1 MMTSDEKTVVPALLK
16 YVQSDLFTFGNL
28 AECVKLTVPTE
39 STSVTKKDGT
49 LISTNSGNQVSSI
62 AWQAVVNYLPLEFF
76 RIIESYPNIYTTEV
90 FDKRY
95 IRNPKLCAYER
106 YETTN
111 MWRPLMILNRCP
123 SITQFD
129 FEYIRYFNIQSF
141 SRIMNVLIAR
151 AQSHA

>member
-16 YVQSDLFTFGNL
+16 YIRSDLFTFGNL
-28 AECVKLTVPTE
+28 SKNVKLTVPS
-39 STSVTKKDGT
+39 STSIITNDT
-49 LISTNSGNQVSSI
+49 LIETSDSDSSVSWES
-62 AWQAVVNYLPLEFF
+62 VVSYLPLEYY
-76 RIIESYPNIYTTEV
+76 RLIESYPNIYTTEA

-106 YETTN
+106 YDTTN

-129 FEYIRYFNIQSF
+129 FKLIRYYNIEIFAKILS
-141 SRIMNVLIAR
+141 VLIAR
-151 AQSHA
+151 SQHHE

>member
-28 AECVKLTVPTE
+28 SNNVKLTVPT
-39 STSVTKKDGT
+39 SGTTAIKQDGT
-49 LISTNSGNQVSSI
+49 LISPNSGNQVSSVT
-62 AWQAVVNYLPLEFF
+62 WQAVVSYLPLEFF

-123 SITQFD
+123 SITRFD
-129 FEYIRYFNIQSF
+129 FEYIRYFNIQNF

-151 AQSHA
+151 SQKS